1 MQSLV
6 IEGYAS
12 LFGVAAVAGDVVR
25 AAAFS
30 QSLSRGS
37 GVGEL
42 LRHVGGRTAL
52 RMVGTGRWVACRS
65 ASWRGI
71 GRRGL
76 SAGAS

>member
-1 MQSLV
+1 MWSVV
-6 IEGYAS
+6 IKGCAS
-12 LFGVAAVAGDVVR
+12 LFGVEGMAGDVVR
-25 AAAFS
+25 AAASS

-37 GVGEL
+37 GVGKL

-52 RMVGTGRWVACRS
+52 RMVGTGRWVACRL